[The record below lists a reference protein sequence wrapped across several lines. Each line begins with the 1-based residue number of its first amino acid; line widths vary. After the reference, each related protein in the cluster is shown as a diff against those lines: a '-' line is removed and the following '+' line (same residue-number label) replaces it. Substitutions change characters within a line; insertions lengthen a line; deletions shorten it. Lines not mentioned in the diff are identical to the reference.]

1 MDFCIIQKCI
11 NSVFYF
17 LLLLI
22 IHTIIPVKM
31 ISAGTA
37 NIIASIILFCLT
49 LLGMVIVTYIKV
61 IYFGVK
67 ALFNMFKPSY
77 N

>member
-1 MDFCIIQKCI
+1 
-11 NSVFYF
+11 
-17 LLLLI
+17 
-22 IHTIIPVKM
+22 M
-31 ISAGTA
+31 IKFIET
-37 NIIASIILFCLT
+37 IASIILFCLT

-67 ALFNMFKPSY
+67 ALFNMCKPSY

>member
-1 MDFCIIQKCI
+1 
-11 NSVFYF
+11 
-17 LLLLI
+17 
-22 IHTIIPVKM
+22 M
-31 ISAGTA
+31 IKFIET
-37 NIIASIILFCLT
+37 IASIILFCLT